1 MPKGIGNLLL
11 YGPSVSPDQFGF
23 ESFEESFDS
32 GKNSAAQSET
42 YGNCL
47 FFVIARCKQL
57 RRAVPVI
64 DQNVAGE
71 EASTIERVMH
81 RRVVH

>member
-1 MPKGIGNLLL
+1 MLAAHVASALNILRKGICNLPSC
-11 YGPSVSPDQFGF
+11 GPSASPDQFGF

-47 FFVIARCKQL
+47 FFLIASL
-57 RRAVPVI
+57 DA
-64 DQNVAGE
+64 
-71 EASTIERVMH
+71 
-81 RRVVH
+81 